1 MAPSDP
7 LVLIADDN
15 APLRKLGRCLLE
27 KGGYTVETAQD
38 GIETLDR
45 IKQGGITL
53 VLLDIWISDKTGL
66 DVLDNL
72 RGVKAPPR
80 VIVLTSDTTSA
91 PCSGRFTDE
100 PTRTSTSPSN
110 QTLCYPLLRVHCL
123 YPPDCRSKSFPP
135 SLTGSNWV
143 KPRQS
148 APPLG
153 GPVSSHIWSLMLDS
167 YAAQII
173 ESDLGRGLRCP
184 FRRHRNGHSTDR
196 CHPTQPD
203 QSHPVGRGI
212 PRFDNA

>member
-91 PCSGRFTDE
+91 ALLWAIHGRAHTYLNKPIE
-100 PTRTSTSPSN
+100 SNALLSAVKSSLSLSPRLPIEIISSLPNWVELGQTSTKRPAPRW
-110 QTLCYPLLRVHCL
+110 TRKLTHLV
-123 YPPDCRSKSFPP
+123 PD
-135 SLTGSNWV
+135 
-143 KPRQS
+143 
-148 APPLG
+148 A
-153 GPVSSHIWSLMLDS
+153 
-167 YAAQII
+167 
-173 ESDLGRGLRCP
+173 
-184 FRRHRNGHSTDR
+184 
-196 CHPTQPD
+196 
-203 QSHPVGRGI
+203 
-212 PRFDNA
+212 